1 LKFVFLDRDGV
12 INEFPGNGN
21 YVTKVKNFRFIPG
34 SLEAIRNLTEAGYTI
49 FVISN
54 QAGVGKGVYTQ
65 NKLDRITRKL
75 HKGVEEAHG
84 KIKEVFYCTHR
95 SDAECDCRKPGIGNI
110 EKAVRSVRQP
120 IDAAAGS
127 YFVGDT
133 KSDILTGF
141 NAKLKTIFVL
151 TGRCTKEQV
160 KDWGIKPDYIVADL
174 LEATRIIIRDKKMR
188 VSPYKTKNIL
198 SRL

>member
-1 LKFVFLDRDGV
+1 MKYVFLDRDGV

-21 YVTKVKNFRFIPG
+21 YVTKVKNFHFISG
-34 SLEAIRNLTEAGYTI
+34 SLEAIQKLTEAGFTI

-54 QAGVGKGVYTQ
+54 QAGVGKGVYSED
-65 NKLDRITRKL
+65 KLKRITKKL
-75 HKGVEEAHG
+75 LKGVKESRG
-84 KIKEVFYCTHR
+84 KIQKVLYCIHR

-110 EKAVRSVRQP
+110 ENALNSLKQP
-120 IDAAAGS
+120 IDVAAGS
-127 YFVGDT
+127 FFVGDT

-160 KDWGIKPDYIVADL
+160 KDWGIKPDYIVSDL
-174 LEATRIIIRDKKMR
+174 LEATKIIIRPPGVKI
-188 VSPYKTKNIL
+188 SGYKTNNIL
-198 SRL
+198 AKL

>member
-1 LKFVFLDRDGV
+1 MKYVFLDRDGV

-21 YVTKVKNFRFIPG
+21 YVTKVKNFHFIPG
-34 SLEAIRNLTEAGYTI
+34 ALEAIRKLTQEGFTI

-65 NKLDRITRKL
+65 NKLNRITQKML
-75 HKGVEEAHG
+75 KGVEAANG
-84 KIKEVFYCTHR
+84 KIKKAFYCTHR

-110 EKAVRSVRQP
+110 ENALQSVNQP

-127 YFVGDT
+127 FFVGDT

-160 KDWGIKPDYIVADL
+160 KDWGIKPDYIVSDL
-174 LEATRIIIRDKKMR
+174 LEATKIIIPTKGVKI
-188 VSPYKTKNIL
+188 SQYKTKNIL
-198 SRL
+198 SKI

>member
-1 LKFVFLDRDGV
+1 MKYVFLDRDGV

-21 YVTKVKNFRFIPG
+21 YVTKVKNFHFIPG
-34 SLEAIRNLTEAGYTI
+34 SLEAIRRLTEAGFTI

-54 QAGVGKGVYTQ
+54 QAGVGKGVYSE
-65 NKLDRITRKL
+65 NKLNRITRKML
-75 HKGVEEAHG
+75 DGVTKAQG
-84 KIKEVFYCTHR
+84 KIEKVFYCMHR

-110 EKAVRSVRQP
+110 ENALESINQP
-120 IDAAAGS
+120 LKMAAGS

-141 NAKLKTIFVL
+141 NARLKTIFVL

-160 KDWGIKPDYIVADL
+160 KDWGIKPDYIVNDL
-174 LEATRIIIRDKKMR
+174 LEATKIIIRSKGIR
-188 VSPYKTKNIL
+188 VSQYKTKNIL
-198 SRL
+198 AQL